1 MAASSATAAEATT
14 IPTEAITEECKDED
28 ALSTTLHSCANDPDF
43 AVICA
48 FLQKFAKDLGLI
60 LPNFK
65 HLQEWLTNN
74 DEVPE
79 LKDLHIKLLRKTRK
93 TVHEKNWESALS
105 KFCFGYSLQDA
116 WEIERFGYKNSSLKV
131 KLRIFRE
138 LLESQ
143 FERNVKFRA
152 HILTQNSNTLRSEPI
167 GRDRLG
173 HAYWLTQDDDCNLRI
188 YQEHLD
194 EEIWQVVATNR
205 DEFVNLIA
213 RLRGNEVVLPSKDI
227 GEADED
233 TSSSN
238 SCPAKPPPPEEKE
251 EEDEG
256 DEDEAEDEDE
266 QQPEPQI
273 REEPAKVVPNLKIK
287 LRSPDQDEQKAKRVK
302 PLFITQTKL
311 GGSCS
316 PAPAKKRSIEEVDS
330 SPTESVEEQQKKHR
344 PTLLDI
350 KRIKKPSRYES
361 TKDENDAESGEEE
374 EEDDDDSELDEAEEE
389 EGSGDDDDEED
400 DDDIDSAAAD
410 IEEDDG
416 EADDEVG
423 EAIEE
428 PTMTVSGQG
437 SGSDC
442 DAADGNFLSNFDQ
455 ETNDNELELS
465 EAIEEAVIHV
475 FGTGNGAEC
484 LVGNGKNE
492 AAAEEAAAAAPTH
505 SEPKATFF
513 FGEPGCLKLSPIKQ
527 TPKQE
532 AKRSIF
538 DSLNEEKT
546 NGESGTRE
554 GTPPRNGSDLKE
566 EPQSHKQDAATKT
579 GNETKEISPEAGQNK
594 ALQATS
600 TEQPEYQ
607 IKVIETN
614 EKISQ
619 PIEEND
625 TKIKDDIKEGKS
637 NNIQE
642 KEFENHSK
650 SESNLEKEAAACCE
664 GSVTAAKSPKVSS
677 KATEIKVEQKETL
690 AEAVV
695 NDNRP
700 VPAENEASNIV
711 KALKTD
717 KESTKRSPE
726 NAKSVPEKDGSSSE
740 LPKSS
745 SETITSGLETVKSGP
760 ETVIISSEAFKS
772 RSDSIR
778 SNSELFK
785 NCPIAISIEKE
796 QIKAIQ
802 IQTVP
807 MKGEK
812 PVEKDCDTANT
823 DLKKFVEDSDK
834 ISDDSKD
841 KPINEKKPAATTATN
856 MIKTDTEKLLKA
868 KESSPQ
874 PVQALV
880 VDTLPFKSS
889 KSFPNDNNST
899 MPPKEQPKIVIEAVT
914 VPNEQTKIIAE
925 AAVLPKEQSTIV
937 GEAVILPKE
946 QPKAAAAAEVLPKEQ
961 SKAITEAVILPNEK
975 TKPVAVPLTT
985 EKKFET
991 SNNGSQ
997 IKEKPLE
1004 TVQNDLPST
1013 SKAVIPKDNGEK
1025 QENEAK
1031 SPPAKAP
1038 AVESVHKF
1046 DVPMNI
1052 NASASEYPKPASILP
1067 NRKRRLND
1075 FVAAPARQS
1084 TSESEVDAQQHEE
1097 EIDEALDDLDVGGK
1111 RIKMRPKTSN
1121 VEARRK
1127 VEAQKTHVEET
1138 TSSSGEE
1145 DPRSRRKIIAP
1156 KRHLEKAPVTKQK
1169 PTLAEIIEKKLKKT
1183 PEKLPDFMTEKLP
1196 DKEPEKMPEQPTEPT
1211 PNVSLPPPPPREATP
1226 PAPSFCHPKKSPITK
1241 PLKKNLLTQLR
1252 QEESDEEAVPRK
1264 RTNSETVV
1272 PTPVPAAPPA
1282 VLEERQRKR
1291 RSSEDAKDSK
1301 ESSSNEAPPAVSEKL
1316 KRNNEQDIV
1325 EEEDPA
1331 VVSLTKE
1338 RAELS
1343 APTKEQFPSPALSIN
1358 ENIVPES
1365 SIKLKDPSPPPA
1377 MERLLMLPPTIEKS
1391 PAAKG
1396 KSIPIKDRSP
1406 PAKDKSPA
1414 GISIIERSPAAL
1426 SFNEKSPATNPIKE
1440 KDALPSPSK
1449 HMASSQPEAKEKTA
1463 SPSISKEK
1471 APPPKDLSPSPVKEK
1486 IPAAIPTTE
1495 KNPVAPPAKDESPV
1509 PPAVIEKTSTLKTPL
1524 AVPLKE
1530 QPPMAPPAK
1539 EKSPVAPSTMVMA
1552 PLLLPPVKQRSLSPA
1567 HGKEKTPVEVKEKSP
1582 VPVQVKEKTPSPLQV
1597 KEKASAPAQRLPVK
1611 ESTPPLPSKDTSSP
1625 PEGSAR
1631 RSGRRGGAAV
1641 VYSELPQPKRTRGG
1655 PKEKLMP
1662 EAKAEVKHET
1672 SEEEEEEEEDEK
1684 DTGEPPAKVATKLK
1698 AQIKIETAAKNEE
1711 TQQKK
1716 PLKEDEPLT
1725 KKPLKEEENPQKK
1738 PLKEEEPLQPKQ
1750 PSKEEPLAE
1759 LEEPLDEESISEV
1772 TAAKEEQPAKPVGRG
1787 RGPRKKREVDTT
1799 NIIECVDSETP
1810 VRQSRRIAQQKIKEE
1825 AERRKQEEVA
1835 LRSMKQELKKKKKA
1849 QKEQDPTVPEPTR
1862 SEEEEE
1868 AESSEASEA
1877 EEAKKKK
1884 KKLPGKDGWSS
1895 DSDQQADSEE
1905 EEEEPPHY
1913 DTDPGSP
1920 LFRSDH
1926 EFSPESELEDES
1938 QVVPMKRA
1946 RTVRKENEEDYD
1958 ADEACNECGKS
1969 DHPEWILLC
1978 DTPNCNKGYHCSCL
1992 SPVLFYIPEGD
2003 WHCPPCQQEH
2013 LIVALEQQLQRFD
2026 QMVAHK
2032 QQEKRLAEVAERER
2046 QELEAVKLAEDREA
2060 SKAERHEDDDD
2071 DDDDRDEVASK
2082 QSKADKPKR
2091 RRGDGRSNR
2100 KAAKRGTRRRRGG
2113 DSDSSSGGAGGK
2125 SQSGGSAS
2133 GSGSSSN
2140 SSSFSDSDDEPI
2152 YKLRKRRQINVSYRL
2167 NEYDDLINSALKK
2180 EMDEVAGAG
2189 NLGRGKDISTIIEA
2203 DKEKAR
2209 RDDVHVDEEQ
2219 PEERPPSVVNEEKP
2233 TKLSSSSDDEDEV
2246 PLKRSKTKQPP
2257 AKKKPRKLT
2266 TLDVSSEEDH
2276 GSDEDFKTSSYSEED
2291 TSQSASDDSD
2301 SSLEVYRRPGR
2312 GKKQRK
2318 AARRA
2323 ARERRKD
2330 RKFVV
2335 EESDESEEEQKKPKS
2350 KKKKKED
2357 SDYTETETDD
2367 DEDAG
2372 SELTENMDSADL
2384 CDDTTSESED
2394 GAWHPS
2400 KKKKTNNKK
2409 CSSAAG
2415 IARKSPKL
2423 KKPAQPAKKPKRL
2436 EYSDDDISE
2445 SEPEEEDED
2454 DDEGAPTSGKG
2465 SGKQPRS
2472 QPLKP
2477 SASTAQTGKG
2487 KGKSKKK
2494 KPPSSEEDEGAAS
2507 DERTRTRGR
2516 RYAYIEDFDDDS
2528 SDGGIKPGV
2537 HRPDTPPEERQ
2548 KFIQK
2553 QEEIKRMLA
2562 EKNAEGAK
2570 LAATPRL
2577 TPIKGTAPGQVPT
2590 AGGAQE
2596 KRTPSKG
2603 PAGGDSLS
2611 TVPLSVIRQAKVL
2624 DIDYLQRKGETIG
2637 DLEDKDESEELDD
2650 SEMMLDDA
2658 DLPEDM
2664 EDAIARMVEEEEQ
2677 FSAAAAREL
2686 PGPEEVLRTTPAKAK
2701 ASKVSA
2707 PVDTPPMPPAPHAAA
2722 APPSSGLQEPHRKRL
2737 PMPTMHPPLLR
2748 HQFPGPGQHG
2758 PPASLL
2764 PPPHG
2769 MHPMLQRQ
2777 LSQSVPAMQLLQNA
2791 LSAPLGQPLG
2801 RGNYPQPPPTAQHLP
2816 LVMSMPSAA
2825 AHLMHQASVATQ
2837 QAAGRAPEPQAAR
2850 PPPPPVDS
2858 KPRGRRKKV
2867 TPLRDQLQKQQTAA
2881 AVTAASTTPGTPAPP
2896 VDKIKGVPA
2905 QLFKPHED
2913 APPRS
2918 TAAASSQASVIT
2930 RMPTHLSAHP
2940 HARGPPAG
2948 MYPSSAEFARFY
2960 AQPLPPPSS
2969 APGSRSPSSGVGPAA
2984 SPGPPRHL
2992 LRPQMPPGLPPPHSA
3007 LRPTYGPP
3015 PPLRGAPPPTST
3027 ASSGGA
3033 SPNTRPPYM
3042 HGAEHHGGPP
3052 LGSVYGTGPPPARH
3066 ASPHLNPYSRG
3077 PPIYGNPN
3085 YQPRVGPP
3093 GPPPGNMRPG
3103 AVDYVAGA
3111 RGYPPY
3117 GYYPPP
3123 PPLTTPPAHAAPSSV
3138 IVSAPP
3144 PVTPTNHSVSALT
3157 RGKSPAPV
3165 AAAPPAE
3172 VMAHKAPPQ
3181 QQQQQPPP
3189 PSVITS
3195 KKLTT
3200 LEAYPVGSPAV
3211 IAEEDSG
3218 SAHDTSGPPPV
3229 ATGPAVGEFSGLVS
3243 YFSSQQDDYDT

>member
-2209 RDDVHVDEEQ
+2209 RDDVH
-2219 PEERPPSVVNEEKP
+2219 
-2233 TKLSSSSDDEDEV
+2233 
-2246 PLKRSKTKQPP
+2246 
-2257 AKKKPRKLT
+2257 
-2266 TLDVSSEEDH
+2266 
-2276 GSDEDFKTSSYSEED
+2276 
-2291 TSQSASDDSD
+2291 
-2301 SSLEVYRRPGR
+2301 
-2312 GKKQRK
+2312 
-2318 AARRA
+2318 
-2323 ARERRKD
+2323 
-2330 RKFVV
+2330 
-2335 EESDESEEEQKKPKS
+2335 
-2350 KKKKKED
+2350 
-2357 SDYTETETDD
+2357 
-2367 DEDAG
+2367 
-2372 SELTENMDSADL
+2372 
-2384 CDDTTSESED
+2384 
-2394 GAWHPS
+2394 
-2400 KKKKTNNKK
+2400 
-2409 CSSAAG
+2409 
-2415 IARKSPKL
+2415 
-2423 KKPAQPAKKPKRL
+2423 
-2436 EYSDDDISE
+2436 
-2445 SEPEEEDED
+2445 EEDED

-3200 LEAYPVGSPAV
+3200 LEAYPPIAKSPMAVGVAEAAAARAVGSPAV

>member
-925 AAVLPKEQSTIV
+925 AA
-937 GEAVILPKE
+937 
-946 QPKAAAAAEVLPKEQ
+946 
-961 SKAITEAVILPNEK
+961 
-975 TKPVAVPLTT
+975 
-985 EKKFET
+985 
-991 SNNGSQ
+991 
-997 IKEKPLE
+997 
-1004 TVQNDLPST
+1004 
-1013 SKAVIPKDNGEK
+1013 
-1025 QENEAK
+1025 
-1031 SPPAKAP
+1031 
-1038 AVESVHKF
+1038 
-1046 DVPMNI
+1046 
-1052 NASASEYPKPASILP
+1052 
-1067 NRKRRLND
+1067 
-1075 FVAAPARQS
+1075 
-1084 TSESEVDAQQHEE
+1084 
-1097 EIDEALDDLDVGGK
+1097 
-1111 RIKMRPKTSN
+1111 
-1121 VEARRK
+1121 
-1127 VEAQKTHVEET
+1127 
-1138 TSSSGEE
+1138 
-1145 DPRSRRKIIAP
+1145 
-1156 KRHLEKAPVTKQK
+1156 
-1169 PTLAEIIEKKLKKT
+1169 
-1183 PEKLPDFMTEKLP
+1183 
-1196 DKEPEKMPEQPTEPT
+1196 
-1211 PNVSLPPPPPREATP
+1211 
-1226 PAPSFCHPKKSPITK
+1226 
-1241 PLKKNLLTQLR
+1241 
-1252 QEESDEEAVPRK
+1252 
-1264 RTNSETVV
+1264 
-1272 PTPVPAAPPA
+1272 
-1282 VLEERQRKR
+1282 
-1291 RSSEDAKDSK
+1291 
-1301 ESSSNEAPPAVSEKL
+1301 
-1316 KRNNEQDIV
+1316 
-1325 EEEDPA
+1325 
-1331 VVSLTKE
+1331 
-1338 RAELS
+1338 
-1343 APTKEQFPSPALSIN
+1343 
-1358 ENIVPES
+1358 
-1365 SIKLKDPSPPPA
+1365 
-1377 MERLLMLPPTIEKS
+1377 
-1391 PAAKG
+1391 
-1396 KSIPIKDRSP
+1396 
-1406 PAKDKSPA
+1406 
-1414 GISIIERSPAAL
+1414 
-1426 SFNEKSPATNPIKE
+1426 
-1440 KDALPSPSK
+1440 
-1449 HMASSQPEAKEKTA
+1449 
-1463 SPSISKEK
+1463 
-1471 APPPKDLSPSPVKEK
+1471 
-1486 IPAAIPTTE
+1486 
-1495 KNPVAPPAKDESPV
+1495 
-1509 PPAVIEKTSTLKTPL
+1509 
-1524 AVPLKE
+1524 
-1530 QPPMAPPAK
+1530 
-1539 EKSPVAPSTMVMA
+1539 
-1552 PLLLPPVKQRSLSPA
+1552 
-1567 HGKEKTPVEVKEKSP
+1567 
-1582 VPVQVKEKTPSPLQV
+1582 
-1597 KEKASAPAQRLPVK
+1597 
-1611 ESTPPLPSKDTSSP
+1611 
-1625 PEGSAR
+1625 
-1631 RSGRRGGAAV
+1631 
-1641 VYSELPQPKRTRGG
+1641 
-1655 PKEKLMP
+1655 
-1662 EAKAEVKHET
+1662 
-1672 SEEEEEEEEDEK
+1672 
-1684 DTGEPPAKVATKLK
+1684 
-1698 AQIKIETAAKNEE
+1698 
-1711 TQQKK
+1711 
-1716 PLKEDEPLT
+1716 
-1725 KKPLKEEENPQKK
+1725 
-1738 PLKEEEPLQPKQ
+1738 
-1750 PSKEEPLAE
+1750 
-1759 LEEPLDEESISEV
+1759 
-1772 TAAKEEQPAKPVGRG
+1772 PAKPVGRG

-3200 LEAYPVGSPAV
+3200 LEAYPPIAKSPMAVGVAEAAAARAVGSPAV